1 MGYKFIPFSSTLEA
15 DLPVSEQAHA
25 TRVRLD
31 LNRSKYGTELRLK
44 GTTFLS
50 IWSERHYPLVA
61 RVGTNTFQVEH
72 GHESDFP
79 TVWPVYRFRIV
90 TDPSNVA
97 QPSSLEQKVGP
108 GKDEDA
114 RVVNLDDRL
123 KTLTARDA
131 KVRLAVLENEKN
143 ELQEQEQEEE
153 RMMTRAMAVKNY
165 DQTARIKMP
174 PLPLS
179 QGDVLPL
186 PGDAPKP
193 KKSHKKKLPV
203 DKLPLDR
210 PQKQTDASKKSHKK
224 KVPDASKKS
233 HKKKV
238 PDAQKEEPKQSD
250 ASKKSHKKKKVV
262 AQPKVTAADA
272 RVSSRVKKPVK
283 KLGFP

>member
-1 MGYKFIPFSSTLEA
+1 M
-15 DLPVSEQAHA
+15 
-25 TRVRLD
+25 
-31 LNRSKYGTELRLK
+31 
-44 GTTFLS
+44 
-50 IWSERHYPLVA
+50 
-61 RVGTNTFQVEH
+61 
-72 GHESDFP
+72 
-79 TVWPVYRFRIV
+79 

-114 RVVNLDDRL
+114 RVVSLDDRL

-131 KVRLAVLENEKN
+131 KVRLTVLENEKN
-143 ELQEQEQEEE
+143 EGKQQEQEQD

-203 DKLPLDR
+203 DR
-210 PQKQTDASKKSHKK
+210 SQKQSDASKESHKKKVVAQKKSHKK
-224 KVPDASKKS
+224 KV
-233 HKKKV
+233 V
-238 PDAQKEEPKQSD
+238 PFAQS
-250 ASKKSHKKKKVV
+250 
-262 AQPKVTAADA
+262 KVTAADA

-283 KLGFP
+283 KLGFRDSVP